1 MYCTKTSK
9 YLGLLLC
16 LFFGTQLFSQTKA
29 DDKTYTVAFYNLE
42 NLFDTIND
50 PNTKDEEFTPE
61 GDNQWGTE
69 RYNNKLNNLAKVI
82 SSMNNGKGPDVLGVC
97 EVENSKVL
105 KDLINTPAL
114 KKLGYGIVHQ
124 ESRDQRGIDV
134 SLLYKEDV
142 LPWISFTTLP
152 VPLPDS
158 VPPTRDIMLIQTEI
172 DEQPINFIVCHF
184 PSRSEGKE
192 KSEYKRVEAGKVV
205 KHFVDSLLTQNPKEN
220 ILIMG
225 DFNDEPGDTSI
236 KYIVGAK
243 EPHSKINNTECY
255 NLMASLK
262 NEGLG
267 SYKYRDEW
275 NMLDQIIIS
284 GNLYLGNNGLG
295 YVNMSAGIFAEDWMK
310 QTEPKYL
317 GSPLRTF
324 GGRKYLAGY
333 SDHFPVYI
341 NIKVIK

>member
-16 LFFGTQLFSQTKA
+16 LFLSSPLFSQTSA

-42 NLFDTIND
+42 NLFDTLND
-50 PNTKDEEFTPE
+50 PITRDEEFTPE

-69 RYNNKLNNLAKVI
+69 RYTNKLNNLAKVI

-97 EVENSKVL
+97 EVENFRVL
-105 KDLINTPAL
+105 KDLINTPVL

-134 SLLYKEDV
+134 ALLYKEDV
-142 LPWISFTTLP
+142 LPWVSFTTLP

-158 VPPTRDIMLIQTEI
+158 VPPTRDIMLIQTQL
-172 DEQPINFIVCHF
+172 DDYPINFIVCHF

-192 KSEYKRVEAGKVV
+192 ASEYKRVEAGKVV
-205 KHFVDSLLTQNPKEN
+205 KHFIDSLLTQNPKDN

-225 DFNDEPGDTSI
+225 DFNDEPGDSSI
-236 KYIVGAK
+236 NKIIGAGDPDVK
-243 EPHSKINNTECY
+243 ELKTLY
-255 NLMASLK
+255 NLMSPLK
-262 NEGLG
+262 NSGKG

-275 NMLDQIIIS
+275 NMLDQIIVS
-284 GNLYLGNNGLG
+284 VNLYAGNNGLQYAKG
-295 YVNMSAGIFAEDWMK
+295 SVGIFAEDWMK

-341 NIKVIK
+341 NIKKTK